1 MLISSFQILTCCSCA
16 LMRTKLMKKLNRNPT
31 EGEDST
37 QCLEISSQITIKKT
51 RMDWQVLE
59 TFCQRET
66 SEYIDSDKKLTF
78 TSFFTICSV
87 FFLQKPTKER
97 WKRQKTGTM
106 SNFQNAP
113 ALKWP
118 AKTYIALSFDR
129 INFFNM
135 VHLISL
141 SRKPLLCAVVLV
153 SH

>member
-1 MLISSFQILTCCSCA
+1 
-16 LMRTKLMKKLNRNPT
+16 
-31 EGEDST
+31 
-37 QCLEISSQITIKKT
+37 
-51 RMDWQVLE
+51 MDWQVLE

-135 VHLISL
+135 ANLFLL
-141 SRKPLLCAVVLV
+141 SRKAFVIVLLFSCANKNFLF
-153 SH
+153 

>member
-1 MLISSFQILTCCSCA
+1 
-16 LMRTKLMKKLNRNPT
+16 
-31 EGEDST
+31 
-37 QCLEISSQITIKKT
+37 
-51 RMDWQVLE
+51 MDWQVLE
-59 TFCQRET
+59 TCCQRET
-66 SEYIDSDKKLTF
+66 SESIDSDKKLTF
-78 TSFFTICSV
+78 TGFFTICSV
-87 FFLQKPTKER
+87 FFFLQKPTTER

-106 SNFQNAP
+106 SNFENAP